1 MCGKRNLGEALEF
14 AIGAQYATLRTAH
27 IQLHNGRTGNV
38 GIVADHHVNALFAG
52 GCGAVGELG
61 IAQAIA
67 EREAHRHTGGLV
79 ITVANERAFA
89 VDRIAADCR
98 IPTGARAILVT
109 HRPGFSQV
117 AGRIDF
123 AGQRTYGCG
132 SAGLTGQAHVKY
144 CGNIINPR
152 QFHRRTGNKHNHDR
166 LANTLQRLNQIVLH
180 LRNRHVGTVKTF
192 GFATLIKTDDRK
204 HHIHTILTGQCD
216 GVFHEHAISLAL
228 TVVSPLVTGKHQT
241 FSVLD
246 FLKNVLFLGGIHLGG
261 AGSLVTCGC
270 RHITNHGHASTSLER
285 QSCVIVLQ
293 QHAGAFSHLA
303 CHLMM
308 SRCDFVLEQVVAPNA
323 DQLGRCCDL
332 CDFCGTSVNVGFRQS
347 SSLNRTFQLAHGS
360 EARRRHF
367 QRTACFDCC
376 DRGVGPTP
384 IGDDHA
390 VKAPFVAQNLL
401 QQMLV
406 FVRVDAVDLV
416 VGGHDGQR
424 LGLTYCDFKTGQIQF
439 THGAFVNHGVAR
451 LATQFLAVDC
461 EMLRACGNA
470 VALNAANQACCHTS
484 GDNRIFGVVLEVT
497 SAQRVALDVQAWAE
511 QHVHVKIVRFVAEG
525 LAHFFGERRIP
536 RISHGSC
543 GREAGGRLGC
553 ADAEMVTFA
562 ELAAHTVGAVTH
574 HEAGD
579 VCAVV
584 ASRIPFGSTGKH
596 CCLFN
601 DRKFFEFH
609 WFSLALSTSQT
620 RFVRPVLPGSTVVF
634 AIFPLSHR
642 AASCRAARR
651 FSPLV

>member
-1 MCGKRNLGEALEF
+1 
-14 AIGAQYATLRTAH
+14 
-27 IQLHNGRTGNV
+27 
-38 GIVADHHVNALFAG
+38 
-52 GCGAVGELG
+52 
-61 IAQAIA
+61 
-67 EREAHRHTGGLV
+67 
-79 ITVANERAFA
+79 
-89 VDRIAADCR
+89 
-98 IPTGARAILVT
+98 
-109 HRPGFSQV
+109 
-117 AGRIDF
+117 
-123 AGQRTYGCG
+123 
-132 SAGLTGQAHVKY
+132 
-144 CGNIINPR
+144 
-152 QFHRRTGNKHNHDR
+152 
-166 LANTLQRLNQIVLH
+166 
-180 LRNRHVGTVKTF
+180 
-192 GFATLIKTDDRK
+192 
-204 HHIHTILTGQCD
+204 
-216 GVFHEHAISLAL
+216 
-228 TVVSPLVTGKHQT
+228 
-241 FSVLD
+241 
-246 FLKNVLFLGGIHLGG
+246 
-261 AGSLVTCGC
+261 
-270 RHITNHGHASTSLER
+270 
-285 QSCVIVLQ
+285 
-293 QHAGAFSHLA
+293 
-303 CHLMM
+303 MM
-308 SRCDFVLEQVVAPNA
+308 SRCDFVLEQIVAPNA

-332 CDFCGTSVNVGFRQS
+332 CDFCGTSVDVGFRQS
-347 SSLNRTFQLAHGS
+347 SSLNRTFQPTYGS

-367 QRTACFDCC
+367 QRTAGLDCC
-376 DRGVGPTP
+376 NRGVGSTP

-401 QQMLV
+401 QQMLI

-439 THGAFVNHGVAR
+439 THGAFVDHGVAR
-451 LATQFLAVDC
+451 LTAQLLAVDC
-461 EMLRACGNA
+461 EMLRACGDA
-470 VALNAANQACCHTS
+470 VALNAANQARCHTP

-497 SAQRVALDVQAWAE
+497 SAQRVALDVQARAE
-511 QHVHVKIVRFVAEG
+511 QHVHVKIVRFAAEG

-634 AIFPLSHR
+634 LAIFPLPHR